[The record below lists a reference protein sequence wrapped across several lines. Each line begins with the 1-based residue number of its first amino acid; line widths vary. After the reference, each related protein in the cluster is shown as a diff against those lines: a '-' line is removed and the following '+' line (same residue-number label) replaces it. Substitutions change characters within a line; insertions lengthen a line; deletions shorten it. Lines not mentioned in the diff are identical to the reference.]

1 MGWIQGIKSAVGSV
15 HIRTNRIEL
24 PLGDICIGFARRP
37 TLGLCAIQA
46 LDHVGEKMRGG
57 TNSPDCIPRAQMCL
71 GANFPPQRQK
81 IRATIYG
88 HHPITERKLIADNAV
103 LLGTRST

>member
-1 MGWIQGIKSAVGSV
+1 MDPRHKISCWVCS
-15 HIRTNRIEL
+15 HTNEPHRAT
-24 PLGDICIGFARRP
+24 LGHLAIGFACRP